1 MRKGVFLLSVG
12 FFVFI
17 TPLLG
22 IPESWKT
29 VLLFIFGACV
39 MLEAILYRLISRRDE
54 RCDEDAL
61 YTENEPTT
69 YTVGN
74 L

>member
-1 MRKGVFLLSVG
+1 MRKGAFLLSVG

-17 TPLLG
+17 TPFLG

-29 VLLFIFGACV
+29 VLLFILGACV
-39 MLEAILYRLISRRDE
+39 MLEAILHRLISRRDE

-61 YTENEPTT
+61 HTENEPTT
-69 YTVGN
+69 HLVGD